1 MPGLMWAV
9 SRREAGPRFRARGW
23 RVAIA
28 LLAMQLAGCALV
40 HVRQGDPRDY
50 DDSRRGD
57 VLSTG
62 KLSYASRNA
71 LSRLGLEPERC
82 VAAPQP
88 CMQALREATLL
99 VGHDARLS
107 ALAELALDRA
117 LKAERADPQAA
128 TAAVIA
134 DYLDAARYAYAYLF
148 FGDRTPRERAFED
161 RQTQMRDGYNYAAE
175 RVAALLFARGQ
186 QAGRFQPP
194 TSGGRETVDGWQLRY
209 GRIELSLPRGAPRLE
224 AMLPASRLRIKGLR
238 SVYRRDGLGA
248 EVVVVARPTSAAH
261 RGPEQPFA
269 ETGYLPATVLLRF
282 PGTTLAQVLDARE
295 AEVDALDPYRTGT
308 AQLDGQTVPLAA
320 NFSAPYALWLAESG
334 FSRKA
339 IDNLL
344 GRDNGLDHPRVFL
357 MQPYDPER
365 LTVVMIHGL
374 ASSPE
379 AWVNLA
385 NEVMGDEA
393 LRRRYQ
399 IWEVYYPT
407 NAPIPVNL
415 VQIRA
420 ALQQTFAALDPAG
433 TAPASHRVT
442 LVGHSMGGVIA
453 RLLVVDGGDA
463 LWQRIFQAPPDSPRR
478 RRLAALAPYLTIEPL
493 PGVDEAIFLAAPH
506 AGTPVAGHWLAR
518 LATRLIRLPKT
529 LLDTTARI
537 ADALAGEL
545 PEQARLFRTAPTG
558 VDLLRDTSPYLRA
571 TATLPIAAGVRYHSV
586 IAQRNPDEPLDATD
600 DGLVPYASA
609 HLPGAASEK
618 IIVSGHSVQETP
630 QAILEIRRILREHA
644 GLPVEAD
651 TPAAPA
657 AAADHRQAIAA
668 CALPG
673 RC

>member
-1 MPGLMWAV
+1 MRGLAV
-9 SRREAGPRFRARGW
+9 
-23 RVAIA
+23 A
-28 LLAMQLAGCALV
+28 LLLLQLAGCALV

-50 DDSRRGD
+50 DEGRRGD

-62 KLSYASRNA
+62 RLSYATRNA
-71 LSRLGLEPERC
+71 LSRLGLDPDRC
-82 VAAPQP
+82 TADPQP
-88 CMQALREATLL
+88 CMHVLRDAALL
-99 VGHDARLS
+99 GDDARLS

-117 LKAERADPQAA
+117 IRDDRDDPHAA
-128 TAAVIA
+128 AAPIA

-161 RQTQMRDGYNYAAE
+161 RQTQMRDVYNYAAE
-175 RVAALLFARGQ
+175 RVAVLLFARGQ

-194 TSGGRETVDGWQLRY
+194 VSGSSEPVDGWRLHYGDIQLT
-209 GRIELSLPRGAPRLE
+209 LPRGAPKLE
-224 AMLPASRLRIKGLR
+224 SMVPASRLRIDGLH

-248 EVVVVARPTSAAH
+248 EVVVVARPAPAA
-261 RGPEQPFA
+261 RRQPKQPFA

-282 PGTTLAQVLDARE
+282 PGDTLAQVLDTRE
-295 AEVDALDPYRTGT
+295 AVVDALDPYHQDT
-308 AQLDGQTVPLAA
+308 ARLDGQTVPLAA

-334 FSRKA
+334 FNRKA

-344 GRDNGLDHPRVFL
+344 GRADALDHPRVFL
-357 MQPYDPER
+357 MQPYDPDR

-385 NEVMGDEA
+385 NEVMGDQA

-420 ALQQTFAALDPAG
+420 ALLQTFAALDPSS
-433 TAPASHRVT
+433 TAPASHHVT
-442 LVGHSMGGVIA
+442 LIGHSMGGVIA
-453 RLLVVDGGDA
+453 RLLVVDSGDA
-463 LWQRIFQAPPDSPRR
+463 LWQRIFHAPASSPRR
-478 RRLAALAPYLTIEPL
+478 KRLAALAPYLTIKPL

-529 LLDTTARI
+529 LLDATARI

-571 TATLPIAAGVRYHSV
+571 TATLPIIPGVRYHSI
-586 IAQRNPDEPLDATD
+586 IARRSAEGPLDAAD

-609 HLPGAASEK
+609 HLAGADSEK
-618 IIVSGHSVQETP
+618 VIVSGHSVQETP

-644 GLPVEAD
+644 GLPAGD
-651 TPAAPA
+651 APAAPSSVGSA
-657 AAADHRQAIAA
+657 AIPVDA
-668 CALPG
+668 CAGPG